1 MAAEVVDV
9 GWWMFL
15 IDRVAAAAAAA
26 SVQGGGGEAVLQ
38 LSVDKRTALHPDRR
52 TIATSLALP

>member
-1 MAAEVVDV
+1 MAVEVVDV

-15 IDRVAAAAAAA
+15 IDRVAAAAAA

-38 LSVDKRTALHPDRR
+38 LSVDNRTALHPDRR
-52 TIATSLALP
+52 TIASSLVLP